1 MALEYIGLFDD
12 PAGRFHASDCAAEA
26 CVPTSLTHA
35 DVVRLRE
42 EVGVAVASKDK
53 SSLHRRWLE
62 ACHARVHGVV
72 CQVEDVLHDCV

>member
-1 MALEYIGLFDD
+1 MNISGSSTIL
-12 PAGRFHASDCAAEA
+12 PADFMPPTAAEA

-62 ACHARVHGVV
+62 ACHTRVHGVV